1 MFIFF
6 SYGTPYFSFIFIVNQ
21 KHTFKQQYIFLTG
34 VYTIPYLLNSPIKDE
49 PIETKIIF
57 FGGQNMVSQTL
68 FISLIIFGNFLSP
81 LSIFNGQIMKK
92 KV

>member
-1 MFIFF
+1 
-6 SYGTPYFSFIFIVNQ
+6 
-21 KHTFKQQYIFLTG
+21 
-34 VYTIPYLLNSPIKDE
+34 
-49 PIETKIIF
+49 
-57 FGGQNMVSQTL
+57 MVSQTL